1 MIYPGVQA
9 SCFEKHVFW
18 PLPFYTWHCQHL
30 LWKWRIR
37 CSHEIDPTT
46 KQILSWRLFTRERW
60 VKVGMFWLILS
71 RRVIDNQVWCA
82 KDFCANICQLIRSC
96 KNMLRAVKLWD
107 AKHISLLCRYFQ
119 WAVVKLALSGERPAH
134 HSSSSWLTNS
144 THTGSIRH
152 KGAPPIK
159 KNFFRPLPEKGGGRP
174 HPPIFG
180 TFFAGIC
187 LAGIPVLLRI
197 CLSTMSSDCHL
208 RFCSY
213 LLEGVSP
220 QVEVPAEEHGGK
232 CYKLLVSVLSSGPE
246 EIRII
251 LISILLPKIP
261 DPWASNQRCGD
272 CWQKIDH
279 RPPIASV
286 TAAGGGGVTTLAPT
300 YPGRLTTLSAIM
312 TPRPC
317 QA

>member
-1 MIYPGVQA
+1 MGP
-9 SCFEKHVFW
+9 
-18 PLPFYTWHCQHL
+18 
-30 LWKWRIR
+30 
-37 CSHEIDPTT
+37 
-46 KQILSWRLFTRERW
+46 
-60 VKVGMFWLILS
+60 
-71 RRVIDNQVWCA
+71 
-82 KDFCANICQLIRSC
+82 
-96 KNMLRAVKLWD
+96 
-107 AKHISLLCRYFQ
+107 
-119 WAVVKLALSGERPAH
+119 
-134 HSSSSWLTNS
+134 
-144 THTGSIRH
+144 
-152 KGAPPIK
+152 
-159 KNFFRPLPEKGGGRP
+159 P
-174 HPPIFG
+174 HPSICG

-261 DPWASNQRCGD
+261 DPWASNQRCFD

-279 RPPIASV
+279 LLRWSHPWQRRDYINSQRRK
-286 TAAGGGGVTTLAPT
+286 AADQRIFNQVVMTT
-300 YPGRLTTLSAIM
+300 TTGNGLNERYIVRKNSFR
-312 TPRPC
+312 T
-317 QA
+317 

>member
-1 MIYPGVQA
+1 MGP
-9 SCFEKHVFW
+9 
-18 PLPFYTWHCQHL
+18 
-30 LWKWRIR
+30 
-37 CSHEIDPTT
+37 
-46 KQILSWRLFTRERW
+46 
-60 VKVGMFWLILS
+60 
-71 RRVIDNQVWCA
+71 
-82 KDFCANICQLIRSC
+82 
-96 KNMLRAVKLWD
+96 
-107 AKHISLLCRYFQ
+107 
-119 WAVVKLALSGERPAH
+119 
-134 HSSSSWLTNS
+134 
-144 THTGSIRH
+144 
-152 KGAPPIK
+152 
-159 KNFFRPLPEKGGGRP
+159 P

-180 TFFAGIC
+180 TFSAGIC
-187 LAGIPVLLRI
+187 LAGIPELLRI

-286 TAAGGGGVTTLAPT
+286 TAAGGGGGTTLAPT

>member
-1 MIYPGVQA
+1 MVRTFPPWYCLSTSSTSSDIVKQCQCQTSRTANSVNCQMVHVNFKLPVIGIMTWGALWVLFNNSRPVIYPGVQA

-119 WAVVKLALSGERPAH
+119 WAVVKLAVSGERPAH

-152 KGAPPIK
+152 NAP
-159 KNFFRPLPEKGGGRP
+159 L
-174 HPPIFG
+174 
-180 TFFAGIC
+180 
-187 LAGIPVLLRI
+187 
-197 CLSTMSSDCHL
+197 
-208 RFCSY
+208 
-213 LLEGVSP
+213 
-220 QVEVPAEEHGGK
+220 
-232 CYKLLVSVLSSGPE
+232 
-246 EIRII
+246 
-251 LISILLPKIP
+251 
-261 DPWASNQRCGD
+261 
-272 CWQKIDH
+272 
-279 RPPIASV
+279 
-286 TAAGGGGVTTLAPT
+286 
-300 YPGRLTTLSAIM
+300 
-312 TPRPC
+312 
-317 QA
+317 